1 MKSHIRTRG
10 PIFSMRLRGPHAAG
24 RVLESIKSIT
34 CELEDLQAEIY
45 SRMGGPAEMLDGFS
59 QREREGAER
68 ALNDFRLVLDQ
79 LRYVLWL
86 SLEPQAGGLP
96 AKDVPADVGHGH
108 GKAAPP
114 TPRSKPSVEAP
125 TSASFFDRLDVVIEA
140 YMSKNTPPGSA
151 SRKRLKN

>member
-24 RVLESIKSIT
+24 RVLENIKNIT
-34 CELEDLQAEIY
+34 CDLEDLQVEIY
-45 SRMGGPAEMLDGFS
+45 TRMGGPAEMLEGFS

-68 ALNDFRLVLDQ
+68 ALHDFRLALDQ

-86 SLEPQAGGLP
+86 SLKPQAGGLP
-96 AKDVPADVGHGH
+96 AKDIPAGAGHD
-108 GKAAPP
+108 AAPRA
-114 TPRSKPSVEAP
+114 PRSKSSAEAP

-140 YMSKNTPPGSA
+140 YMSKNTPSGSG